1 VSASSFVGRSQEF
14 SVLSSLL
21 LGQCRLVSL
30 IGPGGAGKTRLAS
43 EWIGLRL
50 GELVGFVELSALPDA
65 SLLTVTVLGACGI
78 SERPGTDPLERAVEA
93 LAERDGVLV
102 LDTCEHLRDAVVG
115 AVVVLLR
122 RCASLR
128 VLVTSRVS
136 LGIPSETV
144 VPVAGLGRDAHV
156 LFLDR
161 ARQVQPDLAV
171 DEGIIQTICELADGL
186 PLAIELA
193 AAHARALPLTDIH
206 SGMANRLGF
215 LTGLASVGEP
225 RHRSLEASIGWSYQL
240 LDSTAQGALRAL
252 SVFPGRFTL
261 DAAVAV
267 IGRLGRELVEQ
278 LVDHSL
284 VLFSPRDERY
294 VLLDTIREF
303 AAREC
308 SASGEA
314 EVTGRRVLDWVAA
327 LTRQAEAGLDR
338 ADPVVLRGVLRD
350 DAAVRAA
357 LSYAIRTSDGLN
369 VAAEIIAG
377 LAFYWSVRGR
387 LAEGWEWAR
396 RVSSVSECPS
406 SGLTWASA
414 FLACYAGDVDAA
426 AELGHRAASIA
437 AAAGDDRMRGRAL
450 IVVGLVD
457 TSGNHASNHAA
468 LSQAIEYTT
477 RAGDRWGSVE
487 CTAVFGVFVPG
498 TVRLPGRAHAPR
510 CGAAGRRRI
519 GS

>member
-1 VSASSFVGRSQEF
+1 MGGLRVCGPGSDGIVDVGSGAGEDLGVAMIHDRGGSVARGIGVTGPSWRVSASSFVGRSHEL
-14 SVLSSLL
+14 STLSSLL
-21 LGQCRLVSL
+21 LSQCRLVSL

-50 GELVGFVELSALPDA
+50 DELVGFVELSALPDT
-65 SLLTVTVLGACGI
+65 SLLMVTVLGACGI
-78 SERPGTDPLERAVEA
+78 SERPGTDPLERAVEV

-102 LDTCEHLRDAVVG
+102 LDTCEHLRDAIVG
-115 AVVVLLR
+115 TVVVLLR

-144 VPVAGLGRDAHV
+144 VPVAGLGGDAHA

-171 DEGIIQTICELADGL
+171 DDGIIRTICELADGL

-193 AAHARALPLTDIH
+193 AAHARALPLADIH

-240 LDSTAQGALRAL
+240 LDSTARGALRAL

-314 EVTGRRVLDWVAA
+314 EVTGRRVL
-327 LTRQAEAGLDR
+327 
-338 ADPVVLRGVLRD
+338 P
-350 DAAVRAA
+350 
-357 LSYAIRTSDGLN
+357 
-369 VAAEIIAG
+369 
-377 LAFYWSVRGR
+377 
-387 LAEGWEWAR
+387 
-396 RVSSVSECPS
+396 P
-406 SGLTWASA
+406 
-414 FLACYAGDVDAA
+414 
-426 AELGHRAASIA
+426 
-437 AAAGDDRMRGRAL
+437 
-450 IVVGLVD
+450 
-457 TSGNHASNHAA
+457 
-468 LSQAIEYTT
+468 
-477 RAGDRWGSVE
+477 
-487 CTAVFGVFVPG
+487 
-498 TVRLPGRAHAPR
+498 
-510 CGAAGRRRI
+510 
-519 GS
+519 